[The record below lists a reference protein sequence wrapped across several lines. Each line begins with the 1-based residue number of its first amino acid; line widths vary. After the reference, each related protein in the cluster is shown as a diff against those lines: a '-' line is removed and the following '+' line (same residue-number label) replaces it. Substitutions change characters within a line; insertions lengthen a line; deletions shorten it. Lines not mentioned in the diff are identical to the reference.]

1 MSHFSTLPNKTMQLF
16 IVAAVLI
23 FSISCPVHATTPAES
38 KPGVIPP
45 PWELYDTDK
54 DDYISAEEAAQQKMP
69 AETFKS
75 LDIDR
80 DGRLNKDEF
89 SKAPPIKIN

>member
-1 MSHFSTLPNKTMQLF
+1 MSYFSTLKNRTMQLLV
-16 IVAAVLI
+16 ISTAQIL
-23 FSISCPVHATTPAES
+23 SISCLVHAEVPAKS
-38 KPGVIPP
+38 KPQVIAP

-54 DDYISAEEAAQQKMP
+54 DDYISAEEAAAQKMP
-69 AETFKS
+69 SETFNT

-89 SKAPPIKIN
+89 SKVPPIQAN

>member
-1 MSHFSTLPNKTMQLF
+1 MNHFSMLKTKTLQLF
-16 IVAAVLI
+16 LVSAAQI
-23 FSISCPVHATTPAES
+23 FGISCAVHAEVPAD
-38 KPGVIPP
+38 KPQAIVP

-54 DDYISAEEAAQQKMP
+54 DDYISTEEAAAQKMP
-69 AETFKS
+69 PETFEA

-89 SKAPPIKIN
+89 SKAPPIQRD